1 MEKEKIIS
9 LKKSETT
16 NKKQNNTQK
25 KQNKSKRKKKGHKG
39 ITGVVTRLSLWIYTK
54 QSYKIS
60 AFYDLL
66 LGLLNLLFVKQKH
79 SSGGVL

>member
-16 NKKQNNTQK
+16 HKRNKTRVKE
-25 KQNKSKRKKKGHKG
+25 KKKGHKG
-39 ITGVVTRLSLWIYTK
+39 ITGVVIRLSLWIHTK

-66 LGLLNLLFVKQKH
+66 LGILNLLFVKQKH
-79 SSGGVL
+79 LPGGVL